1 MSRAYALS
9 RSLLQAG
16 VLIALVYAIA
26 MMALD
31 WVRGTIDLIG
41 ADARAATVT
50 RFTAVELKAFDGDTE
65 TLIPQAGQLLL
76 VEVWAT
82 WCPTCRIEMT
92 RFQEI
97 AERIDPGCGRA
108 VAVSI
113 DKQVAFAR
121 EWMIANGHSQPGLSD
136 PGGHLMRD
144 RFAVT
149 SVPKTLLV
157 DGHGFIVERFD
168 GVGRLSGDQ
177 WIDRLYRVPGL
188 GVDCTRRV
196 SLSAGIEHPSKTSLQ

>member
-9 RSLLQAG
+9 RSVLQAG

-26 MMALD
+26 MMAVD
-31 WVRGTIDLIG
+31 WMRGTIDMIG
-41 ADARAATVT
+41 VDARATTVT
-50 RFTAVELKAFDGDTE
+50 RFTAVDLKALDGTVE
-65 TLIPQAGQLLL
+65 TLSPQSGQLLL

-82 WCPTCRIEMT
+82 WCPTCRIEMS
-92 RFQEI
+92 RFQKL

-121 EWMIANGHSQPGLSD
+121 EWMIANGYPQPGLSD
-136 PGGHLMRD
+136 PGGRLMRD

-149 SVPKTLLV
+149 SVPKTLLI
-157 DGHGFIVERFD
+157 DGRGFIVERFD
-168 GVGRLSGDQ
+168 GVGRLSSNQ

-196 SLSAGIEHPSKTSLQ
+196 SLSGEIEYPSKPSLQ